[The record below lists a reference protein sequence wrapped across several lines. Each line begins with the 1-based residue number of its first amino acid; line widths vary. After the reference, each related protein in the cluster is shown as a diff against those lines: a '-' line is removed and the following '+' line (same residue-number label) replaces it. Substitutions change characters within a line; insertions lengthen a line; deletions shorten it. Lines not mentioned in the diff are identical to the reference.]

1 MFSRKIRPGDRITIG
16 EIELRVGLSADRKIS
31 LSIDAPRE
39 VRIDYRSAWPE
50 EADAPA
56 VIPAAGASATR

>member
-31 LSIDAPRE
+31 LSIDAPRD
-39 VRIDYRSAWPE
+39 VRIDYHSDWPE
-50 EADAPA
+50 EAGSPA
-56 VIPAAGASATR
+56 HPPAASAAAPR